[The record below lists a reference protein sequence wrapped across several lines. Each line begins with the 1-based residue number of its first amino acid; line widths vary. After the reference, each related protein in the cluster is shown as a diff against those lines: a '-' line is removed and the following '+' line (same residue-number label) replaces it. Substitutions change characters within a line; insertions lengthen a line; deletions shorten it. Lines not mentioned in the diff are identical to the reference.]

1 MNKVEMALSENACS
15 LAYKR
20 NQRTVRFLWEMRM
33 SRKWCSDKLVGFK

>member
-33 SRKWCSDKLVGFK
+33 SRNSDKLVSFK